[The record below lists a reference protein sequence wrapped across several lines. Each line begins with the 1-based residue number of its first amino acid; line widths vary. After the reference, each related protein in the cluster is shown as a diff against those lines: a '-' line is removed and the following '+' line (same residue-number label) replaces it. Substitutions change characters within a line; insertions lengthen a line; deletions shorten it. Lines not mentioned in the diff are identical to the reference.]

1 VERNAR
7 PIARNQ
13 DQIKAGFVAFM
24 IAAILCLNYF
34 TLPQK
39 TYLHA
44 VYRILFYLPLILGG
58 LWFGIR
64 GALLVCGAVLV
75 LFLPYLL
82 IHWHGLTLGNFD
94 ELLEGLLFVLTAI
107 MLGLLVERQRHEQKA
122 RLEAERLAAVGKAV
136 SEIAHDMKT
145 PLMAI
150 GGFADQV
157 ARKLEADDPKRK
169 KLGIV
174 VRETQ
179 RLESMVREMLDFGRP
194 LELQKTR
201 KNLNDVVLD
210 SVETT
215 MPLARKSGVELE
227 PRLEPSLPEIP
238 LDAPRMKQVL
248 LNLLSNAIQASPPRE
263 RVRITTSAGKDSV
276 RVEVADRGE
285 GIKEEHREDLFRPF
299 FTTKEGG
306 TGLGLPIV
314 KKIVEAHG
322 GVVSFHPNQGKG
334 VTFIVS
340 LPR

>member
-1 VERNAR
+1 M
-7 PIARNQ
+7 ARNEN
-13 DQIKAGFVAFM
+13 QIKAGLIAFT

-58 LWFGIR
+58 LWFGMR
-64 GALLVCGAVLV
+64 GALLVCGAVLF
-75 LFLPYLL
+75 LFLPYFL
-82 IHWHGLTLGNFD
+82 IHWNGLTLGNFD
-94 ELLEGLLFVLTAI
+94 ELLEGLLFVITAI
-107 MLGLLVERQRHEQKA
+107 ILGLLVERQRHEQKA
-122 RLEAERLAAVGKAV
+122 RVEAERLAAVGKAV

-150 GGFADQV
+150 GGFAGQV
-157 ARKLEADDPKRK
+157 ARNLEADDPKRR
-169 KLGIV
+169 KLAIV
-174 VRETQ
+174 VQETQ
-179 RLESMVREMLDFGRP
+179 RLESMVREMLDFGKP
-194 LELQKTR
+194 LALQR
-201 KNLNDVVLD
+201 SRRNLNDVVLD

-263 RVRITTSAGKDSV
+263 LVRITTAATKNSV
-276 RVEVADRGE
+276 RVEVADNGE
-285 GIKEEHREDLFRPF
+285 GINEEHRENLFRPF
-299 FTTKEGG
+299 FTTKKEG

-322 GVVSFHPNQGKG
+322 GVVTFQPNKGKG

-340 LPR
+340 LPL